1 VTSETR
7 DLRLTA
13 SARTDRGRVRE
24 GNEDNLYVG
33 TTVFAVADGMGGH
46 VAGEVASETALT
58 PIADLDGREFAD
70 ADEASRALVDAIDAA
85 NGLVVERAAE
95 NPDYRGMGT
104 TLTAV
109 MVRQGRLHVAHVGDS
124 RAYLLRRGEPI
135 AQLTTDHTLVEQLV
149 REGRLSRAEAATHP
163 QRSVITRAIGV
174 EPRVQ
179 VDSLAPTELQPDDQ
193 VLLCSDG
200 LTGPVDDDEI
210 ARVLHDE
217 PDADSACQALIDAAN
232 ANGGPDNVTV
242 VLLRAEP
249 DAGDGHVA
257 DRRVQAASV
266 PPPASVP
273 SVRHAPPGGEAT
285 PAGPRA
291 AGRNLTA
298 LRVVVAAL
306 AAVIALTALAG
317 AGLWVLSRSWFV
329 ADEDGSVA
337 IFRGVD
343 EEVAGV
349 ALSRLVDRTDLRTA
363 ELPAFRRR
371 RLAQGIEVSSLQDA
385 RQAVSDLRPPPE
397 PSAPTRPRTDATG
410 KAAPTEKG
418 DPSRPEASPTRRP

>member
-1 VTSETR
+1 MTSETS
-7 DLRLTA
+7 DLRLAA
-13 SARTDRGRVRE
+13 SARTDRGRIRE
-24 GNEDNLYVG
+24 GNEDNLHVG

-70 ADEASRALVDAIDAA
+70 ADEASRALADAIDAA
-85 NGLVVERAAE
+85 NGLVVERAAQ

-104 TLTAV
+104 TLTAAL
-109 MVRQGRLHVAHVGDS
+109 VRQGRLHVAHVGDS
-124 RAYLLRRGEPI
+124 RAYLLRRGEPLV
-135 AQLTTDHTLVEQLV
+135 QLTTDHTLVEQLV

-179 VDSLAPTELQPDDQ
+179 VDSLPPTELQPDDQ

-210 ARVLHDE
+210 ARILHDD

-249 DAGDGHVA
+249 DAGDGHAA
-257 DRRVQAASV
+257 DRRLPAGA
-266 PPPASVP
+266 PGPASVP
-273 SVRHAPPGGEAT
+273 AAHRGPFDGEAA
-285 PAGPRA
+285 PADA
-291 AGRNLTA
+291 HAGRRGLTP
-298 LRVVVAAL
+298 LRLVAAAL

-329 ADEDGSVA
+329 ADQEGSVA
-337 IFRGVD
+337 IFRGID
-343 EEVAGV
+343 QEVAGV

-371 RLAQGIEVSSLQDA
+371 RLAQGIEVTSLQDA
-385 RQAVSDLRPPPE
+385 REAVSDLRPPPD
-397 PSAPTRPRTDATG
+397 PPVPTRPRADATQE
-410 KAAPTEKG
+410 PTGEG
-418 DPSRPEASPTRRP
+418 DPSRSEASPTRRP